1 MESWKARSP
10 ANAPSLGGT
19 GRRLGL
25 DRDAVTVERFRRRAD
40 YVEPEKLPGRAA
52 DYFKEL
58 YEEINA
64 PSATGAVR
72 AGAPHVS
79 LESLLAM
86 MAVTIPPRTAPP
98 RNATVAA
105 AVLPNL
111 AVLV

>member
-1 MESWKARSP
+1 MESWKARSL
-10 ANAPSLGGT
+10 ADAPPLGGA

-25 DRDAVTVERFRRRAD
+25 DRDVVTAERFRRRD
-40 YVEPEKLPGRAA
+40 
-52 DYFKEL
+52 DYFEEP

-72 AGAPHVS
+72 AGTHHVS
-79 LESLLAM
+79 SESLLAM